1 MSMDMLRE
9 AARNRLVRLVAACN
23 DIHRSNRLM
32 PTTVNQDGTVIPA
45 PTMEFMGARAVEINA
60 KIDAYLFAIKILDEE
75 FKRIVD
81 PASMQEPTN
90 DDPLEQPDPEER
102 VY

>member
-1 MSMDMLRE
+1 MSMEVLRE
-9 AARNRLVRLVAACN
+9 AARNRLVRLCNACLE
-23 DIHRSNRLM
+23 IHRSNRLM
-32 PTTVNQDGTVIPA
+32 PATIQDGVLTPA

-60 KIDAYLFAIKILDEE
+60 KIDAYMFAIKILDEE

-81 PASMQEPTN
+81 PSSMEEPK
-90 DDPLEQPDPEER
+90 DDPLETPDPDER